1 MTNVWVLGGNG
12 MLGSRVS
19 LELAAR
25 EINFS
30 QVTRT
35 SLGDYNLGASHK
47 DDLETLKGLEKT
59 FGTPTHIVNAVG
71 VVKPRIE
78 EPKSES
84 VLNAIQGN
92 SNFPRSL
99 GTYCEANSV
108 HLIQIATDCV
118 YSGTKGNYLE
128 SDLHDPT
135 DIYGKTKSLGEFE
148 NECISLIRCS
158 IIGRENENKYS
169 LVEWVNSQEPD
180 ASVNG
185 FTNHNWNGV
194 TTKAFGMVA
203 AGIVMKNHA
212 PLGKFHLIPK
222 DKVSKFE
229 LVNLIKQ
236 ELDRTDIKVNEFE
249 AKVIIDRTLSTEL
262 SDLNARVWESAGF
275 QASPTISEMIKLG
288 L

>member
-1 MTNVWVLGGNG
+1 

-30 QVTRT
+30 QITRT
-35 SLGDYNLGASHK
+35 SFGGYHLGASHK
-47 DDLETLKGLEKT
+47 EDLETLKGLEKT
-59 FGTPTHIVNAVG
+59 FGRPTHIVNAVG

-78 EPKSES
+78 ESKSES

-99 GTYCEANSV
+99 GAFCEANSV

-118 YSGTKGNYLE
+118 YSGAKGDYLE

-135 DIYGKTKSLGEFE
+135 DVYGKTKSLGEFE
-148 NECISLIRCS
+148 NEYISLIRCS
-158 IIGRENENKYS
+158 IIGREDENKYS
-169 LVEWVNSQEPD
+169 LVEWVNSQD
-180 ASVNG
+180 SCASVNG

-203 AGIVMKNHA
+203 AGIVIKDLK

-222 DKVSKFE
+222 DKVNKFE
-229 LVNLIKQ
+229 LVNLIKK
-236 ELDRTDIKVNEFE
+236 ELDRSDIKVNEFE

-262 SDLNARVWESAGF
+262 SNVNVQVWASAGF
-275 QASPTISEMIKLG
+275 QTSPTISEMIKLG

>member
-1 MTNVWVLGGNG
+1 

-25 EINFS
+25 EITFS
-30 QVTRT
+30 QITRT
-35 SLGDYNLGASHK
+35 SFGNYNLGTSHK
-47 DDLETLKGLEKT
+47 EDVETIKSLEKT
-59 FGTPTHIVNAVG
+59 FGTPTHIINAVG

-78 EPKSES
+78 ESKSES

-92 SNFPRSL
+92 SVFPRSL
-99 GTYCEANSV
+99 GAYCDANTV

-118 YSGTKGNYLE
+118 YSGVKGNYLE

-135 DIYGKTKSLGEFE
+135 DVYGKTKSLGEFE
-148 NECISLIRCS
+148 SESISLIRCS
-158 IIGRENENKYS
+158 IIGREDENKYS
-169 LVEWVNSQEPD
+169 LVEWVNSQAPD

-194 TTKAFGMVA
+194 TTKVFGMVA

-236 ELDRTDIKVNEFE
+236 ELDRTDIKVNEFA

-262 SDLNARVWESAGF
+262 SDLNAQVWESAGF
-275 QASPTISEMIKLG
+275 QTFPTISEMIKLG